1 MKWFYELIYRSSFI
15 PISWVFGTHTELVK
29 LVESGRIAPCRAI
42 DLGCG
47 TGRDAIYLARQGFE
61 VTGVDFIPAAIKTAH
76 QKAQAAGVEVTF
88 IQDDLTNLRHVT
100 GTFELL
106 LDFGALNDLNQK
118 DRDSYVLN
126 VLPLTQPGSRYLL
139 FGFEKSFKSG
149 EVERRFGEHFSIETI
164 ARKSSKGIFSPGY
177 AYHLM
182 TRKEENP

>member
-1 MKWFYELIYRSSFI
+1 MKWFYELTFRFSFV
-15 PISWVFGTHTELVK
+15 PISLVFGTHTELAK
-29 LVESGRIAPCRAI
+29 LVESGCISPGRAI

-47 TGRDAIYLARQGFE
+47 TGKDAIYLARQGFE
-61 VTGVDFIPAAIKTAH
+61 VTGVDFIPAAIKTAR

-88 IQDDLTNLRHVT
+88 IQDDLTNLRHVR
-100 GTFELL
+100 GTFDLL

-118 DRDSYVLN
+118 GRDSYVHN
-126 VLPLTQPGSRYLL
+126 VLPLAHPGSRYLL
-139 FGFEKSFKSG
+139 FGFQKSLKAS